1 MFANQVAKS
10 GQKTLTSAN
19 LLQIL
24 SPALW
29 LVTGGQNTGLSLA
42 GEFVLDILNS
52 KSSDRA
58 PGKLFIWTEKVLRNK
73 SKFLIKLFYFKSY
86 STQRD
91 MMSDKGRLMNNIIY
105 YCM

>member
-1 MFANQVAKS
+1 MGLLTTARPYKLFVFANQVAKS

-42 GEFVLDILNS
+42 GEFVLDILS
-52 KSSDRA
+52 SMSSDRA
-58 PGKLFIWTEKVLRNK
+58 PGKWFIWAEKVLRNK
-73 SKFLIKLFYFKSY
+73 SKFLI
-86 STQRD
+86 
-91 MMSDKGRLMNNIIY
+91 
-105 YCM
+105 

>member
-1 MFANQVAKS
+1 MGLLTTARPYKLFVFANQVAKS

-42 GEFVLDILNS
+42 VEFVLDILS
-52 KSSDRA
+52 MSSDRA
-58 PGKLFIWTEKVLRNK
+58 PGKWFIWAEKVLRNK
-73 SKFLIKLFYFKSY
+73 SKFLI
-86 STQRD
+86 
-91 MMSDKGRLMNNIIY
+91 
-105 YCM
+105 